1 MLWWWL
7 MVTNT
12 AKLGDLIS
20 ITRGTTYKSAL
31 LGQPG
36 PVLLGL
42 ASIARNGGFRSD
54 SLRTYGGDSP
64 DKLLVRPG
72 ELFASLKDVTQAA
85 DLLGSVARVP
95 IAGPTGRLTQD
106 TVRIEVT
113 SNDLLVEYLYL
124 ALLTPQYRQ
133 YCRSHA
139 TGTTNLGLPRHDFLA
154 YEIPLPSLGEQR
166 RIASVLGAFDDMVE
180 VNRVQISS
188 ARELARD
195 LYAHASEG
203 QPAVPFG
210 EIASLARD
218 AVRADEIAADTPY
231 LALDNFA
238 TEGGGIQAVGTAAG
252 IDSNK
257 SRFRSGDVLY
267 GKLRPYFRKHAR
279 PGFDG
284 VCSTEI
290 WVLRPRAPFG
300 AATLDAIVSQ
310 PAFTDFAMAGSG
322 GTRMPRA
329 NWNHVV
335 TMPVAAPPEAE
346 RVELEAKLEELWRMT
361 VDLQEEIADLTRTR
375 NELLP
380 HLMSGKVRV
389 SESLEV
395 A

>member
-1 MLWWWL
+1 MTS
-7 MVTNT
+7 V

-20 ITRGTTYKSAL
+20 ITRGTTYKSAQ

-64 DKLLVRPG
+64 DRLLVRPG
-72 ELFASLKDVTQAA
+72 ELFASLKDVTQTA

-106 TVRIEVT
+106 TVRIDIT
-113 SNDLLVEYLYL
+113 SNGVVVEYLYL

-133 YCRSHA
+133 YCRSRA
-139 TGTTNLGLPRHDFLA
+139 TGTTNLGLPRDDFLA
-154 YEIPLPSLGEQR
+154 YEIPLPSREEQK
-166 RIASVLGAFDDMVE
+166 RIASVLGSFDDLIE
-180 VNRVQISS
+180 VNRGQLSS
-188 ARELARD
+188 ARKLAQE
-195 LYAHASEG
+195 LYARASAG
-203 QPAVPFG
+203 RTTVPFG

-218 AVRADEIAADTPY
+218 GVRADRIAEGTHY
-231 LALDNFA
+231 LALDDFA
-238 TEGGGIQAVGTAAG
+238 TEGGGIHSIGTATG
-252 IDSNK
+252 VDSSK

-267 GKLRPYFRKHAR
+267 GKLRPYFRKHDR

-290 WVLRPRAPFG
+290 WVLRPMAPYG
-300 AATLDAIVSQ
+300 PATLDAIVSQ

-329 NWNHVV
+329 NWSHVT
-335 TMPVAAPPEAE
+335 TMPVAVPRESE
-346 RVELEAKLEELWRMT
+346 RDLLDTKLEELWRMT
-361 VDLQEEIADLTRTR
+361 VDLRDEIDDLTRAR
-375 NELLP
+375 DELLP
-380 HLMSGKVRV
+380 LLMSGKVRV
-389 SESLEV
+389 DENFE
-395 A
+395 AA